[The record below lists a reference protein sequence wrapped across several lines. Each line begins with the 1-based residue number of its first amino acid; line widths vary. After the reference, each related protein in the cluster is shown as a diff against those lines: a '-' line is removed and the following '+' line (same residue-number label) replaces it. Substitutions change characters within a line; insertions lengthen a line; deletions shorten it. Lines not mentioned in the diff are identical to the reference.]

1 LEFRKQIF
9 ERFSIIFQQ
18 DTNGEDEERD
28 INEPRTINGSK
39 EEAAEKIKRKWNWM
53 KIIDDLAG
61 NDILK
66 LEEVTN
72 IPAITCLTY
81 LSYKIEIN
89 GVD

>member
-1 LEFRKQIF
+1 
-9 ERFSIIFQQ
+9 
-18 DTNGEDEERD
+18 
-28 INEPRTINGSK
+28 
-39 EEAAEKIKRKWNWM
+39 M